1 LRSRSD
7 ERKETP
13 RHGQDDEE
21 EFISAMLKSIEPL
34 LAEDWNRP
42 EDEWWDTVK
51 GKIYKQDPEDPK

>member
-1 LRSRSD
+1 
-7 ERKETP
+7 
-13 RHGQDDEE
+13 
-21 EFISAMLKSIEPL
+21 MLKSIEPL